1 MTCRESKAA
10 KNNTGSRSEV
20 REWGCVCVCVFASA
34 VLTMLARGQP
44 SEMLCW
50 PVDVYTPPW
59 GLGGGGPRPELLIPK
74 E

>member
-1 MTCRESKAA
+1 M
-10 KNNTGSRSEV
+10 GFYGLV
-20 REWGCVCVCVFASA
+20 VLGFVLA

-44 SEMLCW
+44 SELLCW
-50 PVDVYTPPW
+50 PVDVKTPPG